1 MNKKKGSSLNPKYK
15 SSLSLISLVST
26 PYHSISGG
34 LHPLKWKLNSQNLLL
49 LTVKPTNVDH
59 VHGYGVLRHRMRHT
73 RKQKLYMHAYPM
85 LLLVHCQVGECR
97 FTPTVRYWWP
107 ISSFRIFKVTLRKLE
122 SRNSAPSFQSSKL
135 SGHGKMMRTRNE
147 GQYRHFNSSKFPGQ
161 TLQDSSAYINTQRFH
176 IKLSFGRERNS

>member
-1 MNKKKGSSLNPKYK
+1 MCHY
-15 SSLSLISLVST
+15 ST
-26 PYHSISGG
+26 RDQKNRTTNFVFSGIQ
-34 LHPLKWKLNSQNLLL
+34 S
-49 LTVKPTNVDH
+49 
-59 VHGYGVLRHRMRHT
+59 
-73 RKQKLYMHAYPM
+73 
-85 LLLVHCQVGECR
+85 QVGDCR

-176 IKLSFGRERNS
+176 IKLSFGGERNSRESETKEKEREREREGGEVRARL